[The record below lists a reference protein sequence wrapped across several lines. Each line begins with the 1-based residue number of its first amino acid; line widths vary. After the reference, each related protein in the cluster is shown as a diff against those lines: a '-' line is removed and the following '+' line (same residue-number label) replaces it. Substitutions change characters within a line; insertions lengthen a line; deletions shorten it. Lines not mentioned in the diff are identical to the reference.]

1 MDQRPY
7 IIELEGVPA
16 MPEAQQREIVQF
28 VCAELDAIYGGPWPV
43 AIAMLAFMDEK
54 DFAGLPWDKA
64 WQVIELRV
72 LDAYDLPDSATLAF
86 DLNYEVME
94 AAGGKG
100 LKR

>member
-1 MDQRPY
+1 MDPRPY

-16 MPEAQQREIVQF
+16 MPPAQREEIVQF

-43 AIAMLAFMDEK
+43 ALAMLAFMDEK
-54 DFAGLPWDKA
+54 SFAGLPWDKA

-72 LDAYDLPDSATLAF
+72 LDAYELPESATLAF
-86 DLNYEVME
+86 DLDYAVME
-94 AAGGKG
+94 AAGSKG